1 MFFEQRVKKE
11 ACVTYRRKERGRNM
25 DAILWLAAVV
35 VLLVIEIATLGLT
48 TIWFAGGAL
57 IAGIAAVAGAGRV
70 VQFVLFLIV
79 SLILLIFTRPI
90 AMRYLNTNR
99 TRTNAESLIGK
110 EAVVTQTIEN
120 LNGRVDAIIDGGA
133 TAVGIE
139 STIISLVGKPVILRH
154 GAVSDDE
161 IAEALG
167 I

>member
-1 MFFEQRVKKE
+1 
-11 ACVTYRRKERGRNM
+11 M

-110 EAVVTQTIEN
+110 EIEN
-120 LNGRVDAIIDGGA
+120 LKNQGQVIVG
-133 TAVGIE
+133 GIE
-139 STIISLVGKPVILRH
+139 WTART
-154 GAVSDDE
+154 DDNEKMIEKDTVVE
-161 IAEALG
+161 IERIEGVKLIVKKKG
-167 I
+167 

>member
-1 MFFEQRVKKE
+1 MRNISE
-11 ACVTYRRKERGRNM
+11 ERGRNM

-57 IAGIAAVAGAGRV
+57 IAGVAGAGRV

-120 LNGRVDAIIDGGA
+120 LKNQGQVIVG
-133 TAVGIE
+133 GIE
-139 STIISLVGKPVILRH
+139 WTART
-154 GAVSDDE
+154 DDNEKMIEKDTVVE
-161 IAEALG
+161 IERIEGVKLIVKKKG
-167 I
+167 

>member
-1 MFFEQRVKKE
+1 MCNIPE
-11 ACVTYRRKERGRNM
+11 ERGRNM

-120 LNGRVDAIIDGGA
+120 LKNQGQVIVG
-133 TAVGIE
+133 GIE
-139 STIISLVGKPVILRH
+139 WTART
-154 GAVSDDE
+154 DDNEKMIEKDTVVE
-161 IAEALG
+161 IERIEGVKLIVKKKG
-167 I
+167 

>member
-1 MFFEQRVKKE
+1 
-11 ACVTYRRKERGRNM
+11 M

-70 VQFVLFLIV
+70 IQFVLFLIV

-120 LNGRVDAIIDGGA
+120 LKNQGQVIVG
-133 TAVGIE
+133 GIE
-139 STIISLVGKPVILRH
+139 WTARTDDNGNVIEKDT
-154 GAVSDDE
+154 VVE
-161 IAEALG
+161 IERIEGVKLIVKKKG
-167 I
+167 